1 MIVEYLR
8 YTVESERQNQFIKDY
23 SDAAKPLLESTYC
36 NSYEF
41 CRCVEDGS
49 KFIVRIEW
57 TSADDHLK
65 KFRKSEEFKRFLVF
79 IKPYI
84 NDIEEMRHYELLDQ
98 RS

>member
-8 YTVESERQNQFIKDY
+8 YNLESGRQDQFIKDY
-23 SDAAKPLLESTYC
+23 SDAAKPLLDSAYC
-36 NSYEF
+36 NRYEF

-65 KFRKSEEFKRFLVF
+65 KFRQSEQFRQFLVF
-79 IKPYI
+79 VKPYI
-84 NDIEEMRHYELLDQ
+84 NDIEEMRHYESLDS